1 MSMVAFLPIVYE
13 GKPPRFGEQP
23 VNTRAR
29 EYSGTN
35 FFDPTSDDRYM
46 TRGLTGSN

>member
-1 MSMVAFLPIVYE
+1 MVAFLPIVYE
-13 GKPPRFGEQP
+13 GKPARFGEHY

-35 FFDPTSDDRYM
+35 FFKSTADDRYM
-46 TRGLTGSN
+46 PRGLTGSN